1 MHATEYDKRR
11 HDTGAR
17 DRLRLARRATNKTNV
32 LLVKVALVAVAVL
45 ALLPA

>member
-17 DRLRLARRATNKTNV
+17 NRLRQARRATNKTR
-32 LLVKVALVAVAVL
+32 LLFVQVALVAAAVL
-45 ALLPA
+45 ALLPV